1 MHPIWCNNLPYW
13 QAYLKGDDIE
23 LIKRLIQL
31 HIMISRQKRE
41 DAKFA
46 ALEELME
53 DQGEEDGDAAG
64 GSPSQQHEPTVDDVE
79 REVCVRNVCD
89 TSC

>member
-1 MHPIWCNNLPYW
+1 
-13 QAYLKGDDIE
+13 
-23 LIKRLIQL
+23 
-31 HIMISRQKRE
+31 MISRQKRE

-79 REVCVRNVCD
+79 REVFVRNVCD
-89 TSC
+89 TLLSLVSHLSRESLCVSQVTPSLYLIK